1 MMLNQ
6 TATLKKLKALN
17 VVAEAKM
24 NFGVK
29 GE

>member
-6 TATLKKLKALN
+6 SATLKKLQPLN

>member
-24 NFGVK
+24 K
-29 GE
+29 LWSER